1 MKLLFSETEPD
12 YGRYLYPYVIWA
24 IPDADETPAEMFN
37 AGFLPGANGLE
48 RFYLCRHL
56 RVDLTRYQPSSENR
70 RVLRKGGGIVMKL
83 VPRGGFDF
91 TGTRQ
96 EFCLRYAEA
105 RYGPNVMPRERLEL
119 VFNSPLATH
128 VMVFTDAATGADI
141 GFVVLYLAPPSVAF
155 YRFSFFVLD
164 HPNRSLGL
172 FLMTTAVNFFQEQK
186 ITHVY
191 LGTCYSERALYKTQ
205 FAGLEFFNGFRW
217 SQNLDELKYQLRR
230 DHQKHLLETE
240 EFRAQF
246 YDGDLKKIT
255 AAGGFN
261 AKLK

>member
-1 MKLLFSETEPD
+1 MSRSTKAHLLLVLIS
-12 YGRYLYPYVIWA
+12 LIWGSTFVLVKKALNDSSPLVLNTLRMALAAVLLA
-24 IPDADETPAEMFN
+24 I
-37 AGFLPGANGLE
+37 
-48 RFYLCRHL
+48 FYRKKMAA
-56 RVDLTRYQPSSENR
+56 LTRPALIAGMVVGFFLYAGYAFQTTGLKLTTPSKSAF
-70 RVLRKGGGIVMKL
+70 L
-83 VPRGGFDF
+83 
-91 TGTRQ
+91 TGT
-96 EFCLRYAEA
+96 
-105 RYGPNVMPRERLEL
+105 
-119 VFNSPLATH
+119 ST
-128 VMVFTDAATGADI
+128 VMVPLLLVAIWRTRI
-141 GFVVLYLAPPSVAF
+141 HWWRVVGIALGI
-155 YRFSFFVLD
+155 
-164 HPNRSLGL
+164 LGL